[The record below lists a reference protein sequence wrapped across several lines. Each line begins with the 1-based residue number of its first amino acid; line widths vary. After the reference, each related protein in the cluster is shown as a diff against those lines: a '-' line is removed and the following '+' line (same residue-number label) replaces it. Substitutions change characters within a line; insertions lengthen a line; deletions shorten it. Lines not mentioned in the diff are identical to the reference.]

1 MEIAGAEIEWMQQQV
16 QQTNHGTKYECWK
29 NNCCHNKSH
38 YNKKKQKWLS
48 YCISSLWFLTSNRQN
63 GIDVS
68 TSESWFYRIHQ
79 LTFHRNCTWTGLPW
93 PPYIIL
99 HDLRACRD
107 VQRMLVTF
115 TERRLFGQ
123 FSVCMVLAAC
133 CYWLQSEDG
142 FLLQYL
148 ATYTTAALSIIS
160 ITNSI
165 AAIFDIV
172 VDIVFT
178 AVKMQCDITIIWIVC
193 DGWQRLMKSL
203 SLSLIWPWH

>member
-29 NNCCHNKSH
+29 NNCCHNESH

-148 ATYTTAALSIIS
+148 VTSIVDGHYCSLKSQTTVATCCMLSNIS
-160 ITNSI
+160 YSEVNTYKLLCLVL
-165 AAIFDIV
+165 FL
-172 VDIVFT
+172 FF
-178 AVKMQCDITIIWIVC
+178 QW
-193 DGWQRLMKSL
+193 
-203 SLSLIWPWH
+203 